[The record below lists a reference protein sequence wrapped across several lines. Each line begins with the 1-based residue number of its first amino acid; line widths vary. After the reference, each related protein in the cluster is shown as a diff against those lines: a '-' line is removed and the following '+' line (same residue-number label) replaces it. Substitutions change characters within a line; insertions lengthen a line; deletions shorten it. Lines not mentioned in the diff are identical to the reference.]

1 LPLCIEILKIEMP
14 FPLDDPS
21 LKQILTIAIPTYNR
35 SVQIQKQV
43 RLLLPQ
49 LNENVCLVVYDNFSD
64 IPTAGLFTDE
74 ELSKFHLI
82 RNKVNVGGDA
92 NIARCFENCST
103 KWLWTLSDDDYIK
116 ANAVEIVFDEINK
129 SDQTVFV
136 NFLHYAYCETVGFEE
151 LINKFKK
158 DSVYSGSFTMSSCV
172 YNMAKLRYSL
182 IDYYSNLSS
191 MVGTIIL
198 VLKYVQRHAH
208 ASCILANTTPI
219 DKYNTEVGWNYGDY
233 IRRNKIFI
241 DAFGGKN
248 NRKLNNTL
256 FVGCHKT
263 SYNLIIWNPKEAKMT
278 YAERWKAYHQTIINQ
293 GFFNALKYT
302 PKRMI
307 YAFLCLILKNNFTI
321 GFLAKRKTS

>member
-1 LPLCIEILKIEMP
+1 MSPVP
-14 FPLDDPS
+14 DNQSHP
-21 LKQILTIAIPTYNR
+21 QILTIAIPTYNR
-35 SVQIQKQV
+35 PAQIQKQV

-49 LNENVCLVVYDNFSD
+49 LNEEVCLVIYDNCSD
-64 IPTAGLFTDE
+64 IPTAELFSDE
-74 ELSKFHLI
+74 ELSKFQLI

-92 NIARCFENCST
+92 NIARCFENCAT

-116 ANAVEIVFDEINK
+116 ANAVEIISNEINK
-129 SDQTVFV
+129 SDETVFV
-136 NFLHYAYCETVGFEE
+136 NFLHYTYCKTVGFDE
-151 LINKFKK
+151 LIQKFKK

-172 YNMAKLRYSL
+172 YNMSRLRYSL

-198 VLKYVQRHAH
+198 VLKYVQRHNGAG
-208 ASCILANTTPI
+208 CILANTTPI
-219 DKYNTEVGWNYGDY
+219 DKYNTEVGWNYGEY

-248 NRKLNNTL
+248 NKKLNKTL

-263 SYNLIIWNPKEAKMT
+263 SYNLIIWNPREAKMT
-278 YAERWKAYHQTIINQ
+278 YSGRWQAYHQAILNQ
-293 GFFNALKYT
+293 GFLNALIYT

-307 YAFLCLILKNNFTI
+307 YAFLCLIFRTNFTI
-321 GFLAKRKTS
+321 GFLAKRKLAD